1 MKIGKS
7 DQNRL
12 EDEIERLRKAL
23 DVETRACLELQR
35 RLDGANAE
43 FEEFVSLTAH
53 NLRESLRDVASFS
66 QLIAET
72 YAGGLDPE
80 AGVFLGRIRQ
90 GAATMQSLLA
100 DVVDYWASSTAARQ
114 QRLHSCGSLP
124 DAP

>member
-1 MKIGKS
+1 MKMGKS

-23 DVETRACLELQR
+23 DVETRAFLELQR

-53 NLRESLRDVASFS
+53 NLREPLRDVASFS

-72 YAGGLDPE
+72 YAAGLDSE
-80 AGVFLGRIRQ
+80 AGVFLGRISRSEEHTSELQ
-90 GAATMQSLLA
+90 PPRH
-100 DVVDYWASSTAARQ
+100 V
-114 QRLHSCGSLP
+114 
-124 DAP
+124 